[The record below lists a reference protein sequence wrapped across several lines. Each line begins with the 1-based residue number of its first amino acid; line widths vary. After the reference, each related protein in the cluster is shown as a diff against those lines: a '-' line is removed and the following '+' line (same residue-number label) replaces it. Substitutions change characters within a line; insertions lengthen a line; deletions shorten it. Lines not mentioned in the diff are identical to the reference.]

1 MKPPGQKVSAGFC
14 PIVYL
19 ILPHMVL
26 FPFPFILIKGPCFDI
41 FNTLSVAPSPLLSFL
56 LVLSHCAYYYHTII
70 SHIIS
75 YSFDKR
81 LTHRVGVPWWAILL
95 VPGLGS

>member
-1 MKPPGQKVSAGFC
+1 MKTPGQKVSAGFC

-19 ILPHMVL
+19 MLPHMVL

-41 FNTLSVAPSPLLSFL
+41 FNTSSSVAPSPLLSFL

-81 LTHRVGVPWWAILL
+81 LTHRVGVPWW
-95 VPGLGS
+95 VPVFGLRPG